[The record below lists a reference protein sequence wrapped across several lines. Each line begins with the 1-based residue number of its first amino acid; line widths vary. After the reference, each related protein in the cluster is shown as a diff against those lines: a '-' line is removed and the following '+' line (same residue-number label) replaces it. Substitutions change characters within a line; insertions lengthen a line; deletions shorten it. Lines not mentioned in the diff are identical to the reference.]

1 MAHPR
6 VLILSLGNPAPYLNT
21 LHSAGHHALAALQP
35 LLGPSQTP
43 FTSHRIESKAT
54 LASFGPRYILY
65 QSPSVM
71 NVSGRWVQRA
81 YRDLANSMAQE
92 AEALGLPAPPLHL
105 LLVHDDLEEEL
116 GVVKVRKWTSS
127 HRGHNGVKS
136 VNASMK
142 PATGA
147 RFARISIGIG
157 RPAERSHDTVSD
169 YVLRDMTRHQQ
180 TTLKE
185 VGHGVLKCLEE
196 WTAQTQALEAAA
208 AKP

>member
-1 MAHPR
+1 MAHAR
-6 VLILSLGNPAPYLNT
+6 VLLLSLGNPAPYLNT

-54 LASFGPRYILY
+54 LASFGPRYVLY

-81 YRDLANSMAQE
+81 YRDLAATIAAE
-92 AEALGLPAPPLHL
+92 AEALGLPPPPLHM
-105 LLVHDDLEEEL
+105 LLVHDDLEEDL
-116 GVVKVRKWTSS
+116 GVVKMRKWASS

-142 PATGA
+142 APAAAPGVP
-147 RFARISIGIG
+147 RFARVSIGIG
-157 RPAERSHDTVSD
+157 RPKERGHDAVSD
-169 YVLRDMTRHQQ
+169 YVLREMTRFQQ

-185 VGHGVLKCLEE
+185 QAGPGVLRCLEE
-196 WTAQTQALEAAA
+196 WAPPDAEAGA
-208 AKP
+208 

>member
-1 MAHPR
+1 
-6 VLILSLGNPAPYLNT
+6 
-21 LHSAGHHALAALQP
+21 
-35 LLGPSQTP
+35 
-43 FTSHRIESKAT
+43 
-54 LASFGPRYILY
+54 
-65 QSPSVM
+65 M

-81 YRDLANSMAQE
+81 YRDLAASMAQE
-92 AEALGLPAPPLHL
+92 AEALGLPPPPLHL

-136 VNASMK
+136 VNASLK
-142 PATGA
+142 PAATGA

-157 RPAERSHDTVSD
+157 RPKDRERESVSD

-185 VGHGVLKCLEE
+185 TAGLGVLRCLEE
-196 WTAQTQALEAAA
+196 WLAQDSGAKNAA
-208 AKP
+208 AKDATVKEASAKA